1 VFLGFVKENYLTK
14 VYFIIRYK
22 KYSFSTAKEE
32 SVMIDDKKQ
41 IADHLKIKIVDEGL
55 LPESAV
61 RSSSAYLIA
70 TEVIM
75 LLLDSSKLPEV
86 IIEMKV
92 TNDDLICFVTDK
104 ILEKSLVFRGSVTDF
119 IHDLVHLLKDYL
131 KQDDQVFV
139 LNFAA

>member
-1 VFLGFVKENYLTK
+1 
-14 VYFIIRYK
+14 
-22 KYSFSTAKEE
+22 
-32 SVMIDDKKQ
+32 MIDDKKQ